1 MVPAGTRL
9 LSRGF
14 NKHPPTVRDMSHQ
27 PQTAETSSKLDIHA
41 LIEPSKGLGPGPP
54 PRQRLLDGLAQA
66 IRDKGLNRAKI
77 SDIVRNARTSKRTF
91 YECFADKEA
100 CLAALAEEWAATL
113 REAVDAGVDRKA
125 PWDEQIDAAVDAFIA
140 AVAQDPVLAVAISRE
155 LPVFGRLRS
164 ALWEKDID
172 LYAAFYIKL
181 SRRRRMR
188 DAGVRPLSSEKAI
201 ILVGGLSELI
211 DRCLRTGGSLEAA
224 GDEMKQTMKL
234 IIGPR

>member
-1 MVPAGTRL
+1 
-9 LSRGF
+9 
-14 NKHPPTVRDMSHQ
+14 MSPQ
-27 PQTAETSSKLDIHA
+27 PQTADTSTLDIQA
-41 LIEPSKGLGPGPP
+41 PVEPPKGLGPGPS

-66 IRDKGLNRAKI
+66 IREKGLQLTKI

-91 YECFADKEA
+91 YECFDAKEA

-113 REAVDAGVDRKA
+113 RDAVDTGVDRKA
-125 PWDEQIDAAVDAFIA
+125 AWDAQIDAAVDAFIA

-155 LPVFGRLRS
+155 LPMFGRLQS

-172 LYAAFYIKL
+172 LYAAFYMKL
-181 SRRRRMR
+181 SRGRRMR

-224 GDEMKQTMKL
+224 GDEMKETMKL